1 MLVDDYTATKNPNI
15 NKFSGHPI
23 IPLKIKD
30 HNIALPVLTDRIK
43 NNNLRNYERL
53 FISNI
58 INNKKI
64 KSKYH
69 DFFRFYHPWLS
80 NLCKNEEINSFL
92 SYCYN
97 ITKVTPPPVK
107 IRKIKIND
115 IKNSNKN
122 NYNNVINSYTFNKTN
137 NNPQKNYR
145 LSNVINRGKYNY
157 SSVGTNTI
165 ICDNNNNRT
174 HDQKLLSMENLDNSK
189 AKFKYFHPIKDK
201 ISNKSFRNSYL
212 TLKKKGIKKISTLS
226 NGNFVY
232 MLEKKNNK
240 ASSVNNSVSNIKSDE
255 LLKYHINNNYST
267 MRGEYKTIKIKKV
280 TNKIKYIDRRI
291 FRDTFRIESKFNS

>member
-122 NYNNVINSYTFNKTN
+122 N
-137 NNPQKNYR
+137 
-145 LSNVINRGKYNY
+145 
-157 SSVGTNTI
+157 
-165 ICDNNNNRT
+165 
-174 HDQKLLSMENLDNSK
+174 
-189 AKFKYFHPIKDK
+189 
-201 ISNKSFRNSYL
+201 
-212 TLKKKGIKKISTLS
+212 
-226 NGNFVY
+226 
-232 MLEKKNNK
+232 
-240 ASSVNNSVSNIKSDE
+240 
-255 LLKYHINNNYST
+255 
-267 MRGEYKTIKIKKV
+267 
-280 TNKIKYIDRRI
+280 
-291 FRDTFRIESKFNS
+291 